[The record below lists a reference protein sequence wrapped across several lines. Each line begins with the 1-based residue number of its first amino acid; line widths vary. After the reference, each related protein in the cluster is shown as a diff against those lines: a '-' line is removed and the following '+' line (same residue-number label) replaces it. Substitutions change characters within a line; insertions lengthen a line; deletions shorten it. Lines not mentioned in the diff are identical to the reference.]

1 MSKLTECKQTEIA
14 EIPKD
19 WNIAYLGDSK
29 LANLIMGQSPF
40 SATYNKVGKG
50 LPFLQGNAEFGDKY
64 PKPTIYCS
72 EPIKIAEQSDILIS
86 VRAPVGD
93 INMVKSKVCIG
104 RGLAAIR
111 PNQKIL
117 SKVFLY
123 YHLQHNKR
131 KFEMLSAGSTFKAI
145 RRNEFDLYEISLPS
159 LPEQRKIAEILGTVD
174 EAIEKVDEAIKKTE
188 RLKNGLMQELLTNGI
203 GHKEFKDTEIGR
215 IPKEWEVAH
224 LSNVTVINKE
234 AKDLP
239 RDYPNSRFFY
249 IDIDSVENETGNIR
263 KVKEIMGK
271 DAPSRA
277 RRVVHYN
284 DVIMS
289 TVRPYLKAFALVPEN
304 YDRQI
309 CSTGFAV
316 LTSKGNL
323 NPHYLLYTLFSKVV
337 IDQCNKMMVGGQYP
351 ALNTQQ
357 VSRIVIP
364 VPSVFEQK
372 KIANVLCT
380 LDRRLEQLRRKK
392 GKFEKIKRGLMNN
405 LLTGRRRVRI

>member
-1 MSKLTECKQTEIA
+1 MKNNYTNYTNRKTRSDHETLSNISEI
-14 EIPKD
+14 
-19 WNIAYLGDSK
+19 
-29 LANLIMGQSPF
+29 IMGQSPP
-40 SATYNKVGKG
+40 SSTYNKKANG

-72 EPIKIAEQSDILIS
+72 KPIKISEQSDILIS

-111 PNQKIL
+111 PNQKML
-117 SKVFLY
+117 SKVYLY

-145 RRNEFDLYEISLPS
+145 RRNEFDLYDISLPP

-174 EAIEKVDEAIKKTE
+174 EAIEKVDQAIEKTE
-188 RLKNGLMQELLTNGI
+188 RLKKGLMQELLTKGI
-203 GHKEFKDTEIGR
+203 GHKEFKDTEIGK

-224 LSNVTVINKE
+224 LSNVTEINKE
-234 AKDLP
+234 TKDLP
-239 RDYPNSRFFY
+239 KDYPHSRFFY
-249 IDIDSVENETGNIR
+249 IDIDSVENDTGNI
-263 KVKEIMGK
+263 KQVKEIMGK

-277 RRVVHYN
+277 RRVVHCN

-289 TVRPYLKAFALVPEN
+289 TVRPYLKAFAIMPESHDS
-304 YDRQI
+304 YI

-316 LTSKGNL
+316 LTSKENL
-323 NPHYLLYTLFSKVV
+323 DSHYLLYTLFSKIV

-351 ALNTQQ
+351 ALNTKQ
-357 VSRIVIP
+357 VSQIVIP
-364 VPSVFEQK
+364 VPLKAEQK
-372 KIANVLCT
+372 QITQILRNFDK
-380 LDRRLEQLRRKK
+380 RLEQLRRKK
-392 GKFEKIKRGLMNN
+392 NELRKIKKGLMND
-405 LLTGRRRVRI
+405 LLMGKRRVRI